1 MLKHLKKMLANNKS
15 GKTSSSTYFTSH
27 ILVIIFFRSEIVEY
41 LSCLDNLLWFIIRC
55 EIIMQSK

>member
-1 MLKHLKKMLANNKS
+1 MLANNKS